1 MNQPSSVLPT
11 VNAVLNL
18 TATVLLLFGYINV
31 RRGRIAAH
39 KRCMVSALIVSA
51 AFLVSYVIYH
61 YTAGSVPYPYH
72 DWTRPLYFAILI
84 PHVLLAA
91 VMAPFIIV
99 LVTLAIREKFD
110 RHKRL
115 ARWVWP
121 VWMFV
126 SVTGVVIYLMLY
138 RL

>member
-1 MNQPSSVLPT
+1 MNEQAACLPT
-11 VNAVLNL
+11 LNALLNL
-18 TATVLLLFGYINV
+18 TATVLLTCGYINIRK
-31 RRGRIAAH
+31 RRIQAH
-39 KRCMVSALIVSA
+39 KRCMLAALLVSV
-51 AFLVSYVIYH
+51 AFLVSYVVYH

-84 PHVLLAA
+84 PHIILAA
-91 VMAPFIIV
+91 VMSPFIVVMVIFA
-99 LVTLAIREKFD
+99 LRERFD

-126 SVTGVVIYLMLY
+126 SVTGVTIYLMLY